1 MILAEKIILLR
12 KSNGWSQEE
21 LAEQLDISRQSVSKW
36 ELGASIPDLDKVLK
50 MSKVFDVSTDYLLKD
65 EIEEF
70 PNIEISVGDSVDTY
84 EGMEVHS
91 VSMEEANEFMELTRK
106 TSSKIAAAVAVLIL
120 SPVVLLFLG
129 GLSEL
134 TNSPLTEDMAGGI
147 GMIVLLLMVVAAL
160 VVLIPTG
167 MQLARFEYLEKE
179 IISLQYGVQGVVE
192 KKKKEFEPIYRK
204 SVVLGV
210 VLCIIGVIPMMGA
223 IALTA
228 PDRGFVGCVDLLLIC
243 VACGVYTF
251 IRYGSIQ
258 ESYNK
263 LLQKGDY
270 TREKKE
276 LGRKT
281 GIFAKIYW
289 CTVTAI
295 YLGVSLTKNNWGDSW
310 IIWPVAGVLFAA
322 LQGVIQLIT
331 RDRR

>member
-12 KSNGWSQEE
+12 KRNGWSQEE
-21 LAEQLDISRQSVSKW
+21 LAEQLGISRQSVSKW

-70 PNIEISVGDSVDTY
+70 PKAEVSVWDSVDTY
-84 EGMEVHS
+84 ENMEVRS

-106 TSSKIAAAVAVLIL
+106 TSGKIAAAVAVLIL
-120 SPVVLLFLG
+120 SPTVLLLLA

-134 TNSPLTEDMAGGI
+134 AGSLLTEDMAAGI

-167 MQLARFEYLEKE
+167 MQLSRFEYLEKE
-179 IISLQYGVQGVVE
+179 VISLQYGVQGVVE
-192 KKKKEFEPIYRK
+192 KKKMEFEPVYRK
-204 SVVLGV
+204 SVVIGV

-223 IALTA
+223 IALA
-228 PDRGFVGCVDLLLIC
+228 VPDIGFVVCVDLLLMY

-263 LLQKGDY
+263 LLQEGDY
-270 TREKKE
+270 TKEKKE

-281 GIFAKIYW
+281 GVFAKIYW

-295 YLGVSLTKNNWGDSW
+295 YLGISLTMNNWKDSW
-310 IIWPVAGVLFAA
+310 IIWAVAGVLFAA
-322 LQGVIQLIT
+322 FQGVIQVISK
-331 RDRR
+331 DRR